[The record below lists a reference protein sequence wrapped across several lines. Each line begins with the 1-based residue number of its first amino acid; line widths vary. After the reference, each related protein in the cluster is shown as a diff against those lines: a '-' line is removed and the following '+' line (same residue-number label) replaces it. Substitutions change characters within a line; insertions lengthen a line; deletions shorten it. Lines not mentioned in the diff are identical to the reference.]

1 MKIHSDTL
9 TLQDIRSA
17 VPEGCYLAA
26 FYHKG
31 DEWTSIGQ
39 EGSRS
44 RERGFV
50 VRLSGSS
57 KSTMQR
63 LPDKAATW
71 DEWGIFIAAIFAH
84 DPDAI
89 CGWYSSLQDFID
101 KTTAEHDRIKQWRRD
116 ILPTHSAP
124 WLAQRSDLR

>member
-9 TLQDIRSA
+9 TAADIRSF
-17 VPEGCYLAA
+17 VPDGCYLAG
-26 FYHKG
+26 FYHRG
-31 DEWTSIGQ
+31 DVWTSIAE

-44 RERGFV
+44 REFGFV

-57 KSTMQR
+57 KSVMQR

-71 DEWGIFIAAIFAH
+71 DEWGIFIAAIFDA

-89 CGWYSSLQDFID
+89 CGWYKSREDFIAKTCD
-101 KTTAEHDRIKQWRRD
+101 KYNRIKQYRPD
-116 ILPTHSAP
+116 MLKTHSAP
-124 WLAQRSDLR
+124 WLTKN